1 MQVPRPNSARVGLP
15 LERASLRVI
24 EVKLEAST
32 DWEVGVDWGEE
43 QLIANTRNS
52 SSSRIDMTQYLDT
65 YRIVLPPGS

>member
-1 MQVPRPNSARVGLP
+1 

-24 EVKLEAST
+24 EVRLEASA

-52 SSSRIDMTQYLDT
+52 SNRIDMTQYLDT
-65 YRIVLPPGS
+65 YRMVLPPGS